1 MPPTRCMMWC
11 ESEVTL
17 GWPQHLY
24 QPPHAAHTA
33 ANTAAISAPAPRAAI
48 SSLKFRFLIMQP
60 APTPPPSQPP
70 PDAACQLLRD
80 VLFVFRRRE
89 RHRPGSHSGWEIR
102 VRTSVRITAVLEDYY

>member
-1 MPPTRCMMWC
+1 MPPTLCMMWC
-11 ESEVTL
+11 ESEVTP

-33 ANTAAISAPAPRAAI
+33 ANTAATSAPAPRAAI

-60 APTPPPSQPP
+60 APTPPP
-70 PDAACQLLRD
+70 DAPCQLFPD

-102 VRTSVRITAVLEDYY
+102 VRTSVRIPALEDYY